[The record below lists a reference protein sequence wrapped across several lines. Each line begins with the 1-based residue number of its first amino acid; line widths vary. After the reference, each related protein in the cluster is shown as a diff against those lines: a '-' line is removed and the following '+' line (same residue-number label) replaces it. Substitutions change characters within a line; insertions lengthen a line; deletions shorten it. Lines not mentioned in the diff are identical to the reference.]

1 MTFQA
6 TLFPDDLLL
15 VLPPHTL
22 DVLGQNEF
30 HIIMFLSIK
39 YIIEHDL
46 IFILL

>member
-6 TLFPDDLLL
+6 ILFPNDLL
-15 VLPPHTL
+15 VLPLHTL

-39 YIIEHDL
+39 YVIEHDL